1 MTITILSIAASML
14 AAGPTPAGNEPPPV
28 IEIGT
33 DLQPMF
39 DEHLVDSMIDVRL
52 EPGRPR
58 DEGVVFRFDRPWEGP
73 FSGYATVI
81 HDRGR
86 FLLYYRGLP
95 EAGGDGT
102 VRETTCLAV
111 SADGRRWSRPVLGL
125 HEIDGTDAN
134 NVILADAAPVTHNF
148 SPFLDTRPGV
158 DPDRR
163 FKALGGSERS
173 GLLAYASP
181 DGVHWSRIR
190 EAPVLVDGMF
200 DSQNVAF
207 WSEAEQCYC
216 CYFRT
221 WSEGGYRG
229 FRTVSRSTSPDFLDW
244 SESVPMRFG
253 EGPLEHLY
261 TNQTHP
267 YYRSPGIYVGIAA
280 RFMPGR
286 QVVDDAAAASLGVDP
301 KYYRDCSDAVLLTS
315 RGGDRYDRSFREAV
329 IRPGIGLENW
339 VSRSN
344 YPALNVVPSGPEEMS
359 VYVNQNYAQPTA
371 ELRRYSMRVDGLAS
385 MRADA
390 AGGGWTTRP
399 LMFAGDRLEL
409 NFATSAA
416 GGIRVTLLDVDGS
429 PIPGYGDDDA
439 IEQIGNEI
447 DRTVMWRKGPDV
459 GDLAGHPVRIRFEMQ
474 DADLFAFRFRNAASS
489 MDAVVPVG
497 PASVELRSVERIWE
511 KGPHNAFTD
520 LLEVDGRLF
529 CAFREGDS
537 HVGGSNGR
545 IRVIMLE
552 PGDAPV
558 WRSVVLLEEPGV
570 DLRDPKLSLAP
581 DGRIMVGFGGSIYEG
596 ATLRS
601 CRSRVAFLDRQGGR
615 SGPVREMIVDDR
627 IRTDHDW
634 LWRTTWHEGVGYG
647 VVYQASPDASGI
659 HLVSTVD
666 GVNWDR
672 RASLPVSGT
681 PNEATIRFASDG
693 SMRALIRREGG
704 DGRAWFGAAAPP
716 FDRWSF
722 TPLPESLGGPDFI
735 GLGEDRW
742 LVGGRRRGVDGP
754 STVLGIWDESA
765 DGGWTYVA
773 VLPSGGDTSYPGF
786 VRIDDEILV
795 SYYSSHEGK
804 TAIHLARLGLEP
816 ASSAP

>member
-1 MTITILSIAASML
+1 MTIAIIPLAASML
-14 AAGPTPAGNEPPPV
+14 TAAPPSSGDVFPPV
-28 IEIGT
+28 VEIGT
-33 DLQPMF
+33 SLQPML
-39 DEHLVDSMIDVRL
+39 DEHLVDSMSDVRL

-81 HDRGR
+81 RDGDR

-95 EAGGDGT
+95 DAGGDGT

-111 SADGRRWSRPVLGL
+111 STDGHRWSRPVLGL
-125 HEIDGTDAN
+125 HEVDGTDAN

-163 FKALGGSERS
+163 FKALGGNERS
-173 GLLAYASP
+173 GLIAYASP
-181 DGVHWSRIR
+181 DGIHWSRIR
-190 EAPVLVDGMF
+190 EAPVIVDGMF

-229 FRTVSRSTSPDFLDW
+229 YRTVSRSTSPDFIDW

-253 EGPLEHLY
+253 DGPMEHLY

-267 YYRSPGIYVGIAA
+267 YYRSPGIYIGIAA

-286 QVVDDAAAASLGVDP
+286 QVVDDASAAALGVDP
-301 KYYRDCSDAVLLTS
+301 RYYRDCSDAVLLTS
-315 RGGDRYDRSFREAV
+315 RGGDRYDRSFRESI

-344 YPALNVVPSGPEEMS
+344 YPALNVVPSGPDEMS

-371 ELRRYSMRVDGLAS
+371 ELRRHSMRVDGLAS

-390 AGGGWTTRP
+390 EGGVWTTRP
-399 LMFAGDRLEL
+399 LVFEGDRLSL

-416 GGIRVTLLDVDGS
+416 GGIRVSLLDVDGT
-429 PIPGYGDDDA
+429 PIPGYGGDDA

-447 DRTVMWRKGPDV
+447 DRIVTWSGGSEV
-459 GDLAGHPVRIRFEMQ
+459 GELAGRPIRIRFEMR
-474 DADLFAFRFRNAASS
+474 DADLFAFRFQGTASPTES
-489 MDAVVPVG
+489 VVP
-497 PASVELRSVERIWE
+497 PEPRSVVLRSVERIWA
-511 KGPHNAFTD
+511 KAPHNAFTD

-529 CAFREGDS
+529 CAFREGES

-545 IRVIMLE
+545 IRVIVLD
-552 PGDAPV
+552 PGDASG
-558 WRSVVLLEEPGV
+558 WRSVARFEEPGV
-570 DLRDPKLSLAP
+570 DLRDPKLSVAP

-596 ATLRS
+596 STLRS
-601 CRSRVAFLDRQGGR
+601 CRSRVAFLDRRGGR
-615 SGPVREMIVDDR
+615 SGPVREVVIDDR
-627 IRTDHDW
+627 IRTGHDW

-647 VVYQASPDASGI
+647 VVYQASPEASGI
-659 HLVSTVD
+659 HLVTTVD
-666 GVNWDR
+666 GVTYDR
-672 RASLPVSGT
+672 RASLPVTGT
-681 PNEATIRFASDG
+681 PNEVTIRFAADG

-704 DGRAWFGAAAPP
+704 DGRAWFGTARAP

-735 GLGEDRW
+735 PLGEDRW
-742 LVGGRRRGVDGP
+742 LVGGRRRSADGP
-754 STVLGIWDESA
+754 RTVLGIWDEGE
-765 DGGWTYVA
+765 DGGWTDVA

-786 VRIDDEILV
+786 VRLDDEIVV
-795 SYYSSHEGK
+795 SYYTSHEG
-804 TAIHLARLGLEP
+804 TTSIHLARLALE
-816 ASSAP
+816 